1 MGAGTSSVE
10 EEKSINENLG
20 TIESILFLKDG
31 RLLCSFKKSTIKIY
45 DVTKDYECVQTIND
59 SSISPG
65 GICQLDN
72 GDLVFINHL
81 TDLVISSLTPDGL
94 IQEMKIHK
102 PHHGDPYSYIS
113 TLSTLSDNRVA
124 TTGPDGKLK
133 IWDMNKPYQEKKVF
147 ENTLYLRDP
156 PTIDSMYYDRDREIV
171 IISAISEDNL
181 RVFDVKN
188 YKELDSF
195 YLRGFLVPL
204 DKNRLLVGGIFRVDV
219 IDLETFKTNNL
230 IYNNQLGSITAL
242 IKLNNNFVLMENTE
256 KKMFLSNLK
265 DEKFLEISS
274 KPKPKSK
281 LFNLDLNK
289 NNLSEISSKQNAH
302 INNFMRVNDDTFL
315 SSDLDGIIKIWKDE
329 KFISQK

>member
-1 MGAGTSSVE
+1 
-10 EEKSINENLG
+10 
-20 TIESILFLKDG
+20 
-31 RLLCSFKKSTIKIY
+31 
-45 DVTKDYECVQTIND
+45 
-59 SSISPG
+59 
-65 GICQLDN
+65 
-72 GDLVFINHL
+72 
-81 TDLVISSLTPDGL
+81 
-94 IQEMKIHK
+94 
-102 PHHGDPYSYIS
+102 
-113 TLSTLSDNRVA
+113 
-124 TTGPDGKLK
+124 
-133 IWDMNKPYQEKKVF
+133 MNKPYQEKKVF

-188 YKELDSF
+188 YQELDSF

-289 NNLSEISSKQNAH
+289 NNVSEISSKQNAH
-302 INNFMRVNDDTFL
+302 INNFIRVNDDTFL